1 MNGRMIILLLVVVV
15 ITGGQREPPPSQ
27 IFHNGKIVTVDPQF
41 RLAEAMAIR
50 DGRVVAVG
58 TNADV
63 VKLAGSGTEQIDL
76 GGKTVLPGLIDS
88 HVHAPSASMYEFAG
102 PVPDMETIEDV
113 LTYFRTRAEK
123 TEPGRWITLS
133 QVFITRLREQR
144 YPTRYELDRAAPK
157 HPVAFRTGPDASLNS
172 MALDMSGIDA
182 KFKVSRGEP
191 CRVERDPGGQP
202 TGILRNC
209 GRYIPSGPGGS
220 SPSDADRVARLR
232 ELLADY
238 NSVGITSIVDANTN
252 KQGLELYRALLDQN
266 ALTCRTFMAYGVDAQ
281 APLDR
286 IEAAIREA
294 ASHPLHQYGEK
305 LWLRGVK
312 AFLDGGMLTGS
323 AYMRQPWG
331 VSKIYS
337 IDDPE
342 YRGVRF
348 IEPDKLY
355 QIAKLALAN
364 DLQFTAHAQG
374 DAAVD
379 AMVEAYERINR
390 DDFPV
395 RDRRPSI
402 THASFMSKEA
412 IARMQTLGVVANLQ
426 PAWLYLDGT
435 TLRQH
440 FGLDRLAYFHPYR
453 TLFEQNVTVGGGT
466 DHMQKIGSLRSINPY
481 NPFLGMWITLVR
493 QPRGS
498 DAPLHPEQ
506 NLTREQ
512 AIRLYTINN
521 AFLTF
526 EEERKGSLEPGK
538 FADFIVIDRD
548 ILTCPVEQVK
558 DIQVEATYL
567 GGTRV
572 YGRSDRRP
580 TRDRQGSDRG
590 QNRNDNDH
598 SARSAMAGSVAAAR
612 RDGHHTARSPIAA
625 KPLAAAVRATG
636 SRAVTPNN

>member
-1 MNGRMIILLLVVVV
+1 MNRHLVHVLLLLVLAA
-15 ITGGQREPPPSQ
+15 GCQREPPPSQ
-27 IFHNGKIVTVDPQF
+27 IFHTGKIVTVDPQF
-41 RLAEAMAIR
+41 RTVEALAIR
-50 DGRVVAVG
+50 DGRIVATG
-58 TNADV
+58 RDADIV
-63 VKLAGSGTEQIDL
+63 RLAGSGTEQVDL

-88 HVHAPSASMYEFAG
+88 HVHAPSASMYEFEQRI
-102 PVPDMETIEDV
+102 PDMESVEDILAYV
-113 LTYFRTRAEK
+113 RARAEA
-123 TEPGRWITLS
+123 TAPGHWITLS
-133 QVFITRLREQR
+133 QVFITRVREQR
-144 YPTRYELDRAAPK
+144 YPTRAELDRAAPGR
-157 HPVAFRTGPDASLNS
+157 PVAFRTGPDASLNS
-172 MALDMSGIDA
+172 IALSMSGIDA
-182 KFKVSRGEP
+182 KFQVPAGQP
-191 CRVERDPGGQP
+191 CRVERDQNAQP

-209 GRYIPSGPGGS
+209 GRYIRTDSGGT
-220 SPSDADRVARLR
+220 SPTGADRLARLR

-238 NSVGITSIVDANTN
+238 NSVGITSIVDANTS
-252 KQGLELYRALLDQN
+252 QGDLELYRTLLGQN

-281 APLDR
+281 APLEK
-286 IEAAIREA
+286 IEATIREA
-294 ASHPLHQYGEK
+294 ASHPLHQHNDM
-305 LWLRGVK
+305 LWLRGIK

-331 VSKIYS
+331 VSKIYA

-355 QIAKLALAN
+355 QIARLALAN
-364 DLQFTAHAQG
+364 DLQFTAHSQG

-395 RDRRPSI
+395 RARRPSI
-402 THASFMSKEA
+402 THASFMSREA
-412 IARMQTLGVVANLQ
+412 IAKMKALGVVANLQ

-440 FGLDRLAYFHPYR
+440 FGVERLAYFHPYR
-453 TLFEQNVTVGGGT
+453 TLFEEGVTVGGGS

-481 NPFLGMWITLVR
+481 NPFLGMWTTLVR

-498 DAPLHPEQ
+498 EAPLHPEQ

-526 EEERKGSLEPGK
+526 EEARKGSLEPGK
-538 FADFIVIDRD
+538 LADFIVLDRD
-548 ILTCPVEQVK
+548 ILTCPVEEVK

-567 GGTRV
+567 GGARV
-572 YGRSDRRP
+572 YVRP
-580 TRDRQGSDRG
+580 RQ
-590 QNRNDNDH
+590 
-598 SARSAMAGSVAAAR
+598 
-612 RDGHHTARSPIAA
+612 
-625 KPLAAAVRATG
+625 AT
-636 SRAVTPNN
+636 SQERP

>member
-1 MNGRMIILLLVVVV
+1 MKRPLVHVLLALVVAA
-15 ITGGQREPPPSQ
+15 GCHREPPPSHV
-27 IFHNGKIVTVDPQF
+27 FHNGKIVTVDPQF
-41 RLAEAMAIR
+41 RTVEAMAIR
-50 DGRVVAVG
+50 DGHILAVG
-58 TNADV
+58 TNADIAR
-63 VKLAGSGTEQIDL
+63 LAGSGTEQIDL

-88 HVHAPSASMYEFAG
+88 HVHAPGASMYEFEQ

-113 LTYFRTRAEK
+113 LAYVRARAAA

-144 YPTRYELDRAAPK
+144 YPTRDELDKAAPR

-172 MALDMSGIDA
+172 MALSMSGIDA
-182 KFKVSRGEP
+182 TFQVPAGQP
-191 CRVERDPGGQP
+191 CRVERDRSGKP

-209 GRYIPSGPGGS
+209 GRYIRSGSGGT
-220 SPSDADRVARLR
+220 SPSTADRLARLR

-238 NSVGITSIVDANTN
+238 NSVGFTSIVDANTD
-252 KQGLELYRALLDQN
+252 KGGLELYRTLLEQK
-266 ALTCRTFMAYGVDAQ
+266 ALTCRTFMADGVDAQ
-281 APLDR
+281 APLDK

-294 ASHPLHQYGEK
+294 AASPLHQHSDM
-305 LWLRGVK
+305 LWLRGIK
-312 AFLDGGMLTGS
+312 AFMDGGMLTGS

-337 IDDPE
+337 IDDPA

-348 IEPDKLY
+348 IEPEKLY

-364 DLQFTAHAQG
+364 DLQFTAHSQG

-402 THASFMSKEA
+402 THASFMSAEA
-412 IARMQTLGVVANLQ
+412 IAKMKALGVVANMQ

-440 FGLDRLAYFHPYR
+440 FGVERLAYFHPYR
-453 TLFEQNVTVGGGT
+453 TLFEQGVMVGGGS

-481 NPFLGMWITLVR
+481 NPFLAMWTTLVR

-498 DAPLHPEQ
+498 EAPLHPEQ

-512 AIRLYTINN
+512 AIRFYTINN

-526 EEERKGSLEPGK
+526 EETRKGSLEPGK
-538 FADFIVIDRD
+538 LADFIVLDRD

-567 GGTRV
+567 GGARV
-572 YGRSDRRP
+572 YARGAES
-580 TRDRQGSDRG
+580 RD
-590 QNRNDNDH
+590 
-598 SARSAMAGSVAAAR
+598 AKRSANR
-612 RDGHHTARSPIAA
+612 
-625 KPLAAAVRATG
+625 
-636 SRAVTPNN
+636 

>member
-1 MNGRMIILLLVVVV
+1 MNRHLFLVLLAL
-15 ITGGQREPPPSQ
+15 GAAPGYQRAPAPTH
-27 IFHNGKIVTVDPQF
+27 IFHSGKIVTVDPQF
-41 RLAEAMAIR
+41 RTVAAMAIR
-50 DGRVVAVG
+50 DGRIVAVG
-58 TNADV
+58 TNADIV
-63 VKLAGSGTEQIDL
+63 SLAGPGTEQVDL

-88 HVHAPSASMYEFAG
+88 HVHAPSASMYEFEQ
-102 PVPDMETIEDV
+102 PVPDMESIEDV
-113 LTYFRTRAEK
+113 LAYIRTRAET

-144 YPTRYELDRAAPK
+144 YPTRAELDRAAPR

-172 MALDMSGIDA
+172 MALSMSGIDA
-182 KFKVSRGEP
+182 KFRVPDGQP
-191 CRVERDPGGQP
+191 CRVERDRSGEP

-209 GRYIPSGPGGS
+209 GSYIKAGSGGS
-220 SPSDADRVARLR
+220 SPTDADRLGRLR
-232 ELLADY
+232 QLLADY
-238 NSVGITSIVDANTN
+238 NSVGITSIVDANAN
-252 KQGLELYRALLDQN
+252 QAGLELYRTLREQN

-281 APLDR
+281 APLNR
-286 IEAAIREA
+286 IEATIREA
-294 ASHPLHQYGEK
+294 ASHPLHQHNDM
-305 LWLRGVK
+305 LWLRGIK
-312 AFLDGGMLTGS
+312 AFMDGGMLTGS

-331 VSKIYS
+331 VSKIYA
-337 IDDPE
+337 IDDPQ

-348 IEPDKLY
+348 IEPEKLY

-364 DLQFTAHAQG
+364 DLQFTAHSQG

-379 AMVEAYERINR
+379 AMVDAYERINR

-402 THASFMSKEA
+402 THASFMSREA
-412 IARMQTLGVVANLQ
+412 IAKMKALGVVANLQ

-440 FGLDRLAYFHPYR
+440 FGVERLTYFHPYR
-453 TLFEQNVTVGGGT
+453 TLFEQGVTVGGGS

-498 DAPLHPEQ
+498 EAPLHPEQ

-526 EEERKGSLEPGK
+526 EEARKGSLEPGK
-538 FADFIVIDRD
+538 LADFIVLDRD
-548 ILTCPVEQVK
+548 ILSCPVDEVK
-558 DIQVEATYL
+558 DIKVEATYL
-567 GGTRV
+567 GGVRV
-572 YGRSDRRP
+572 YVRPGGR
-580 TRDRQGSDRG
+580 
-590 QNRNDNDH
+590 
-598 SARSAMAGSVAAAR
+598 
-612 RDGHHTARSPIAA
+612 
-625 KPLAAAVRATG
+625 
-636 SRAVTPNN
+636 

>member
-1 MNGRMIILLLVVVV
+1 MNRHLLQVLLALVVAA
-15 ITGGQREPPPSQ
+15 GYQRELPPSH
-27 IFHNGKIVTVDPQF
+27 IFHTGKIVTVDPQF
-41 RLAEAMAIR
+41 RIAEAIAIR
-50 DGRVVAVG
+50 DGRIVAVG
-58 TNADV
+58 TNADI
-63 VKLAGSGTEQIDL
+63 VKLAGAGTQQVNL

-88 HVHAPSASMYEFAG
+88 HVHAPSASMYEFEQ
-102 PVPDMETIEDV
+102 PVPDMENVEDV
-113 LTYFRTRAEK
+113 LSYFRARAK
-123 TEPGRWITLS
+123 ATDPGRWITLS

-144 YPTRYELDRAAPK
+144 YPTRAELDRAAPR

-172 MALDMSGIDA
+172 MALSMSGIDA
-182 KFKVSRGEP
+182 KFRVPDGEP
-191 CRVERDPGGQP
+191 CRVERDGSGQP

-209 GRYIPSGPGGS
+209 GRYIRSGSDAS
-220 SPSDADRVARLR
+220 SPTAADRLARLK

-238 NSVGITSIVDANTN
+238 NSVGITSIVDANADRG
-252 KQGLELYRALLDQN
+252 GLELYRTLLAQH

-294 ASHPLHQYGEK
+294 ASHPLHQHNDM
-305 LWLRGVK
+305 LWLRGIK
-312 AFLDGGMLTGS
+312 AFMDGGMLTGS

-331 VSKIYS
+331 VSKIYA

-348 IEPDKLY
+348 IEAEKLY
-355 QIAKLALAN
+355 RIAKLALAN
-364 DLQFTAHAQG
+364 DLQFTAHSQG

-379 AMVEAYERINR
+379 AMIEAYERINR

-395 RDRRPSI
+395 RARRPSI
-402 THASFMSKEA
+402 THASFMSAQA
-412 IARMQTLGVVANLQ
+412 IAKMQALGVVANLQ

-440 FGLDRLAYFHPYR
+440 FGVERLAYFHPYR
-453 TLFEQNVTVGGGT
+453 TLFEQGVTVGGGS

-481 NPFLGMWITLVR
+481 NPFLAMWTTIVR

-498 DAPLHPEQ
+498 QAPLHPEQ

-526 EEERKGSLEPGK
+526 EETRKGSLEPGK
-538 FADFIVIDRD
+538 LADFIVLDRD
-548 ILTCPVEQVK
+548 ILSCPVEDVK
-558 DIQVEATYL
+558 DIKVEATYL
-567 GGTRV
+567 GGARIYV
-572 YGRSDRRP
+572 RPGRP
-580 TRDRQGSDRG
+580 
-590 QNRNDNDH
+590 
-598 SARSAMAGSVAAAR
+598 
-612 RDGHHTARSPIAA
+612 
-625 KPLAAAVRATG
+625 
-636 SRAVTPNN
+636 

>member
-1 MNGRMIILLLVVVV
+1 MGLILQLLLPLVLAA
-15 ITGGQREPPPSQ
+15 GWQREPPPSQ
-27 IFHNGKIVTVDPQF
+27 IFHSGKIVTVDPQF
-41 RLAEAMAIR
+41 RTVEAMAIR
-50 DGRVVAVG
+50 DGRIFAVG
-58 TNADV
+58 TNADI
-63 VKLAGSGTEQIDL
+63 VKLAGQGTEQINL

-88 HVHAPSASMYEFAG
+88 HVHAAAASMYEFEQRI
-102 PVPDMETIEDV
+102 PDMESVEDV
-113 LTYFRTRAEK
+113 LAYVRARART
-123 TEPGRWITLS
+123 TDPGRWITLS

-144 YPTRYELDRAAPK
+144 YPTRAELDEAAPR

-172 MALDMSGIDA
+172 MALSMSGIDV
-182 KFKVSRGEP
+182 KFQVPAGQP
-191 CRVERDPGGQP
+191 CRVERDPSGQP

-209 GRYIPSGPGGS
+209 ARYIRSDSNGPSPTN
-220 SPSDADRVARLR
+220 ADRLARLR

-238 NSVGITSIVDANTN
+238 NSVGITSIVDANTS
-252 KQGLELYRALLDQN
+252 QADLELYRTLLGRN

-286 IEAAIREA
+286 IEATIREA
-294 ASHPLHQYGEK
+294 AAHPLHQHNDM
-305 LWLRGVK
+305 LWLRGIK
-312 AFLDGGMLTGS
+312 AFMDGGMLTGS

-331 VSKIYS
+331 VSKIYA

-348 IEPDKLY
+348 IEPEKLY
-355 QIAKLALAN
+355 QMAKLALAN
-364 DLQFTAHAQG
+364 DLQFTAHSQG

-395 RDRRPSI
+395 RARRPSI
-402 THASFMSKEA
+402 THASFMSQEA
-412 IARMQTLGVVANLQ
+412 IAKMKALGVVANLQ

-440 FGLDRLAYFHPYR
+440 FGVERLAYFQPFR
-453 TLFEQNVTVGGGT
+453 MLFEEGVTVGGGS

-481 NPFLGMWITLVR
+481 NPFLGMWTTLVR

-498 DAPLHPEQ
+498 EAPLHPEQ

-526 EEERKGSLEPGK
+526 EEARKGSLEPGK
-538 FADFIVIDRD
+538 LADFIVLDRD
-548 ILTCPVEQVK
+548 ILCCPVDEVK
-558 DIQVEATYL
+558 DIKVEATYL
-567 GGTRV
+567 GGARV
-572 YGRSDRRP
+572 YVRPGRP
-580 TRDRQGSDRG
+580 
-590 QNRNDNDH
+590 
-598 SARSAMAGSVAAAR
+598 
-612 RDGHHTARSPIAA
+612 
-625 KPLAAAVRATG
+625 
-636 SRAVTPNN
+636 